1 MIFSHIE
8 KMNRRLFFHAL
19 LALLLLLAQQ
29 GAALHAL
36 SHLTE
41 IVPAHAG
48 QDKNLP
54 HSPVCDKCVAY
65 AEIGG
70 GVHSAP
76 LVFHAVDTRF
86 VQSPTACSEFSSRT
100 LRAYSSRAP
109 PCLA

>member
-41 IVPAHAG
+41 TVPAHAG
-48 QDKNLP
+48 QEKSLP

-76 LVFHAVDTRF
+76 LVFHAVGTHFAPPPMARSGHTF
-86 VQSPTACSEFSSRT
+86 QT

-109 PCLA
+109 PSLA

>member
-19 LALLLLLAQQ
+19 LAMLLLLAQQ

-41 IVPAHAG
+41 IVPAHSG

-54 HSPVCDKCVAY
+54 HSPVCDKCIAY

-76 LVFHAVDTRF
+76 LVFHGVDTHF
-86 VQSPTACSEFSSRT
+86 APSPAACSEPSSRT

-109 PCLA
+109 PSLA